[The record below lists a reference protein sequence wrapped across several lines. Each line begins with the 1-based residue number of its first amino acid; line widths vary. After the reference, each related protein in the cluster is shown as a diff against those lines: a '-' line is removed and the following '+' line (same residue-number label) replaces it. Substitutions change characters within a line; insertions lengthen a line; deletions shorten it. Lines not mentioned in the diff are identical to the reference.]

1 MARTIGWS
9 ATATGRNN
17 IAVLRPMATEVS
29 CFVNATVIRI
39 NWNALAQI
47 TGVPSDKAGPDCAA
61 YLEGQGCV
69 IMQIPQEQGKLSVYI
84 HDDTIYTGHLML
96 GSGTTVRMKPSARI
110 SGRHDNDI

>member
-29 CFVNATVIRI
+29 CFVNATLIRI

-47 TGVPSDKAGPDCAA
+47 TGVPSDKAGLDCAA
-61 YLEGQGCV
+61 YLKKQGCV
-69 IMQIPQEQGKLSVYI
+69 IMLIPKENCMYVRCCCENKYKQFI
-84 HDDTIYTGHLML
+84 HDYL
-96 GSGTTVRMKPSARI
+96 REK
-110 SGRHDNDI
+110 